1 MNVPDLNSYVKML
14 KQCLDAIDEEDV
26 ASLANLLLETNAR
39 GGTIY
44 VFGNGDS
51 ATNAVHFAAD
61 LSKGTIVPG
70 KKRLRIICL
79 NENVPLMTAWG
90 NDTSYDMIFKEQLE
104 NLLRP
109 GDLAIGISTSGNS
122 PNVLRA
128 IEYANGAGAHT
139 AGLAAFKGGKLASTA
154 KHCIIAK
161 TDNVEIAED
170 VHFVIGHLLKIHIVR
185 KQMGEA

>member
-1 MNVPDLNSYVKML
+1 MNAPDLRSYMKML
-14 KQCLDAIDEEDV
+14 KECLDAIDEAEV
-26 ASLANLLLETNAR
+26 AALAGLLIEANAR
-39 GGTIY
+39 DGTTY

-90 NDTSYDMIFKEQLE
+90 NDTSYEMIFKEQLE
-104 NLLRP
+104 NLLKP
-109 GDLAIGISTSGNS
+109 GDVVMGISTSGNS

-128 IEYANGAGAHT
+128 MEYANGAGAQT
-139 AGLAAFKGGKLASTA
+139 VGLSASKGGKLASLA
-154 KHCIIAK
+154 KHNIIAK

-170 VHFVIGHLLKIHIVR
+170 VHFVIGHLLKIQLIR
-185 KQMGEA
+185 KQMGRA

>member
-1 MNVPDLNSYVKML
+1 MNTPDLRSYVKSL
-14 KQCLDAIDEEDV
+14 KECLDTIDEKSV
-26 ASLANLLLETNAR
+26 AMLADLLLDANSR
-39 GGTIY
+39 GGMTY

-70 KKRLRIICL
+70 KKRMRVLCL
-79 NENVPLMTAWG
+79 NDNVPVMTAWG
-90 NDTSYDMIFKEQLE
+90 NDTSYDMIFLEQLE

-109 GDLAIGISTSGNS
+109 GDVVIGISTSGNS

-128 IEYANGAGAHT
+128 MEYANGAGAHT
-139 AGLAAFKGGKLASTA
+139 VGLSAFKGGKLVSLA
-154 KHCIIAK
+154 KHNIIAK

-170 VHFVIGHLLKIHIVR
+170 VHFVIGHLLKMRILR
-185 KQMGEA
+185 KLSGKD

>member
-1 MNVPDLNSYVKML
+1 MRSYCAKL
-14 KQCLDAIDEEDV
+14 KECVDAIDEDEV
-26 ASLANLLLETNAR
+26 AEVAGVLMEASAR

-70 KKRLRIICL
+70 RKRMRVLCL

-90 NDTSYDMIFKEQLE
+90 NDTSYEMIFKEQLE
-104 NLLRP
+104 NLLKP
-109 GDLAIGISTSGNS
+109 GDVVIGISTSGNS

-128 IEYANGAGAHT
+128 LEFANAAGAHT
-139 AGLAAFKGGKLASTA
+139 VGLAAFSGGKLASAA
-154 KHCIIAK
+154 KKCIIAR

-170 VHFVIGHLLKIHIVR
+170 IHFIIGHLLKIHIIR
-185 KQMGEA
+185 KLSGKA

>member
-1 MNVPDLNSYVKML
+1 MNVPDLRSYVKML
-14 KQCLDAIDEEDV
+14 KDCLDAIDEGEV
-26 ASLANLLLETNAR
+26 AALAGLLLETSAR

-70 KKRLRIICL
+70 KKRLHIVCL
-79 NENVPLMTAWG
+79 NENVPLMTAWA

-104 NLLRP
+104 SLLKP
-109 GDLAIGISTSGNS
+109 GDAVIGISTSGNS

-139 AGLAAFKGGKLASTA
+139 AGLSAFRGGKLATTA
-154 KHCIIAK
+154 RHCIIAK

-170 VHFVIGHLLKIHIVR
+170 VHFVIGHLLKIHIMR
-185 KQMGEA
+185 KQMGRV